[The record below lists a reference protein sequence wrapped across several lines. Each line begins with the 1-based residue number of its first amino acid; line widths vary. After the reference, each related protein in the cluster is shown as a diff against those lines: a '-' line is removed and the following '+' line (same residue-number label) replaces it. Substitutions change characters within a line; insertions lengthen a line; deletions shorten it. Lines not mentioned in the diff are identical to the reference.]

1 MASTNFNIRLEQSL
15 KDRAFPVIESYGL
28 TPAQAFKLF
37 LNQVAETNTLPL
49 SFDYR
54 QNRLTP
60 KAEAGLRQSA
70 EEMANGDFTESGF
83 GEWLERAE
91 NA

>member
-54 QNRLTP
+54 KNRLTP
-60 KAEAGLRQSA
+60 QAEARLRQSA
-70 EEMANGDFTESGF
+70 EEMADGSFTESSF
-83 GEWLERAE
+83 EEWIGQSKDA
-91 NA
+91 